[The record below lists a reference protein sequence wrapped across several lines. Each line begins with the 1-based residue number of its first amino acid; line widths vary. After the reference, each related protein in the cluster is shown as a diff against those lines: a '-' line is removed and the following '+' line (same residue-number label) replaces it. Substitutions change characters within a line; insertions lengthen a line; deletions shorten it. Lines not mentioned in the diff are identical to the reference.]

1 MSATN
6 PQAVLWDLD
15 GTIIDSEPYWLL
27 SEQRMVEE
35 FGGTWSEADGMALVG
50 SGLTFAATEMQRHGV
65 TLPVDVIVQ
74 RMVDEVDAMIA
85 EQIPWREGA
94 RELLDSIHAAG
105 IPQVIVTMSYRST
118 AHFIANAVGIFAAVV
133 SGEDVTH
140 PKPHPEPYLVGAAAV
155 GAEPRL
161 CVALEDSIPG
171 NASAV
176 AAGVVTIAVPL
187 HIAIPDSPEYTTW
200 HTIVGRDVSD
210 IREVFSGAHA

>member
-1 MSATN
+1 VSATN

-15 GTIIDSEPYWLL
+15 GTIIDSEPYWLR

-140 PKPHPEPYLVGAAAV
+140 PKPHPEPYLMGAAAV

>member
-1 MSATN
+1 VSATN

-140 PKPHPEPYLVGAAAV
+140 PKPHPEPYLMGAAAV
-155 GAEPRL
+155 GADPRL

>member
-1 MSATN
+1 VSATN

-133 SGEDVTH
+133 SGEDVGN
-140 PKPHPEPYLVGAAAV
+140 PKPHPEPYLMGAAAV
-155 GAEPRL
+155 GADPRL